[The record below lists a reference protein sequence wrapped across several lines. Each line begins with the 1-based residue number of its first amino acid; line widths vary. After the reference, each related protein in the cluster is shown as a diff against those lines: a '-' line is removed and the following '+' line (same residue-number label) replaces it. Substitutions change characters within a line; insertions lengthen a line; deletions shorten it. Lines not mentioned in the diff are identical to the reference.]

1 MGSFGKVKLAEH
13 EPTGKRV
20 AIKILNREKIK
31 SLDMEEKVKREIR
44 ILKMLSHPHIIQ
56 LYEVIETT
64 TDVYVVTEVSTG
76 GELFDFIVERGR
88 LSEDDARRFFQ
99 QIISGVE
106 HCHKHMVAHRDLKV
120 RTWARGAGGDG
131 RGGRRG
137 GRGGGRRGRSGGTT
151 GARRAGGGGAARA
164 AVCPSSAPESSS
176 LSVRVHTPCVA
187 RDWIRVAPWAREGV
201 PTVVPAVCRRRRICN
216 SILCGVLCCACCLKR
231 I

>member
-1 MGSFGKVKLAEH
+1 MKIGYYKVGKTLGMGSFGKVKLAEH

-120 RTWARGAGGDG
+120 RMGGGAS
-131 RGGRRG
+131 GGRDRG
-137 GRGGGRRGRSGGTT
+137 PRRGCSVGTA
-151 GARRAGGGGAARA
+151 GARQGGGGC
-164 AVCPSSAPESSS
+164 AVCAGVCTLSALYSS
-176 LSVRVHTPCVA
+176 LGARVHTP
-187 RDWIRVAPWAREGV
+187 RVMRERMHAASCARECTHC
-201 PTVVPAVCRRRRICN
+201 TV
-216 SILCGVLCCACCLKR
+216 CLQAASH
-231 I
+231 